1 MWSTVVTAPCSEV
14 GPLRIRGEKCLL
26 RRPAWR
32 DNRRCQARHA
42 KDESAWV
49 SITANRCYTPPP
61 APFCCY
67 ALRVISWTGVLRDL
81 GPFFMD
87 EPRHLDCLEVLLG
100 GKLKKCLLLKA
111 RQSLRHVPDP
121 KTLYQAPG
129 FFSKVL
135 TVSH

>member
-1 MWSTVVTAPCSEV
+1 MFGFTRHPR
-14 GPLRIRGEKCLL
+14 PLFAAMLYGSLAGL
-26 RRPAWR
+26 GFFG
-32 DNRRCQARHA
+32 
-42 KDESAWV
+42 
-49 SITANRCYTPPP
+49 TL
-61 APFCCY
+61 
-67 ALRVISWTGVLRDL
+67 AL
-81 GPFFMD
+81 FMD

-111 RQSLRHVPDP
+111 RQSFRRVPYP